1 MISKSFGMGGRKII
15 KAAALLIA
23 LGYSSLLVY
32 QGGVNFNFQE
42 SRSVQVADLSIEP
55 ITKTTVL
62 DSGLNKNI
70 TLDDIFI
77 SVKTTKHYQYTR
89 LPIILKTWF
98 QLAKDQVSVDF
109 VLIYLALKWK
119 F

>member
-1 MISKSFGMGGRKII
+1 MGGRRII

-55 ITKTTVL
+55 VTKTNIF
-62 DSGLNKNI
+62 DSGQMKNI

-77 SVKTTKHYQYTR
+77 SVKTTKHYQSTR
-89 LPIILKTWF
+89 LPVILKTWF
-98 QLAKDQVSVDF
+98 QLAKEQVSF
-109 VLIYLALKWK
+109 N
-119 F
+119 